1 MINGTL
7 VIAVLARSAF
17 LRMASR
23 RSGFLRPFL

>member
-1 MINGTL
+1 MFNGP
-7 VIAVLARSAF
+7 VGIGVLPIGAF